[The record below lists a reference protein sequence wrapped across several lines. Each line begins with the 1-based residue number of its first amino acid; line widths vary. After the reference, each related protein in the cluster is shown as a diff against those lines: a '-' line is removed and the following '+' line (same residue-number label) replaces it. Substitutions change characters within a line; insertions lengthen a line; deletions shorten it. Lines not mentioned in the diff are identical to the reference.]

1 MRAFK
6 VNEFTHKKKKK
17 NEQGN
22 NRATWK
28 FFTGIK
34 SCTPRKK

>member
-6 VNEFTHKKKKK
+6 SMSSEK

-34 SCTPRKK
+34 SCTLRKK